1 MRLKCAVAGGS
12 KERVTPVCA
21 RDAAP
26 SVIYGCTAG
35 LKKGKWLNKW
45 SQGGGER
52 GSSLA
57 YKIGLRDKGKQD
69 REQRKLRRR
78 EDSRGEGTSKTLKP
92 GECPE
97 WQD

>member
-1 MRLKCAVAGGS
+1 MCCGRQFKAEGYS
-12 KERVTPVCA
+12 SVCLGC
-21 RDAAP
+21 RTL
-26 SVIYGCTAG
+26 VIYGCMAG

-57 YKIGLRDKGKQD
+57 YKTGVRGKGKQD

-78 EDSRGEGTSKTLKP
+78 EDSHGEGTSKTLKP
-92 GECPE
+92 SGMP
-97 WQD
+97 